1 MATRLV
7 WAEAIQKALGVDP
20 YSEGSLALVNI
31 FVAEGSKAADNPT
44 DTIQPEPGAT
54 PFNTFDNSL
63 HVWNYPSFQEGLDA
77 VVATLNQPLNSKVV
91 EALRAK
97 SDAEI
102 ITAAVATGSSW
113 DGAGSL
119 YLRTLPEVRAAF
131 AADAGVEVP
140 GAGPVVAPAP
150 APATWPF
157 PAPTPA
163 PAPVPEV
170 VQIENA
176 VTAQAKQVDAAAVA
190 GKASAL
196 RTLVSELETHLS
208 ELEDLVKGVA
218 VK

>member
-1 MATRLV
+1 
-7 WAEAIQKALGVDP
+7 VDP
-20 YSEGSLALVNI
+20 YSEGSLALVNL
-31 FVAEGSKAADNPT
+31 FVAEGSKAQNNPD

-140 GAGPVVAPAP
+140 GGN
-150 APATWPF
+150 PATP
-157 PAPTPA
+157 PVTAPTSA

-170 VQIENA
+170 VQVENA

-208 ELEDLVKGVA
+208 ELEALVK
-218 VK
+218 

>member
-1 MATRLV
+1 M
-7 WAEAIQKALGVDP
+7 
-20 YSEGSLALVNI
+20 
-31 FVAEGSKAADNPT
+31 
-44 DTIQPEPGAT
+44 
-54 PFNTFDNSL
+54 
-63 HVWNYPSFQEGLDA
+63 
-77 VVATLNQPLNSKVV
+77 VATLNQPLNSKVV

-140 GAGPVVAPAP
+140 GV
-150 APATWPF
+150 T
-157 PAPTPA
+157 APTSV

-170 VQIENA
+170 VQVENA

-208 ELEDLVKGVA
+208 ELEALVK
-218 VK
+218 